1 MEPELWLPDE
11 ELRTAG
17 ALLRLPEGALLCMR
31 CDELLRTEEGML
43 LRLLLLGDVL
53 RILGV
58 VLRLFEGIVL
68 RIEEEGDVL
77 RKLDG
82 ATLRVLS

>member
-1 MEPELWLPDE
+1 
-11 ELRTAG
+11 
-17 ALLRLPEGALLCMR
+17 
-31 CDELLRTEEGML
+31 ML